1 MRQGISNPRKIFNEG
16 KVKEFGV
23 LVKGKKYVQFSQLV
37 FQPAFKANTR
47 IREKQSGDGERV
59 CVNGGRR
66 KRKKR
71 TAERENRKHK
81 IKTLVEK

>member
-37 FQPAFKANTR
+37 FQPAFKNQGKTKR
-47 IREKQSGDGERV
+47 RWRESLCEWRKKKKKKKEPQREKIG
-59 CVNGGRR
+59 N
-66 KRKKR
+66 
-71 TAERENRKHK
+71 
-81 IKTLVEK
+81 IK